1 MPHKKRGWG
10 DQSPLILLVDLPP
23 RSVLVGFYLSPPTFR
38 SPFPSL
44 LGISLSPR
52 YLPSVCISRL
62 YLHLQPFYTI
72 WSIGPICS
80 PVLRDLLQ
88 NPTTPCSPP
97 TDWGLGGVGE
107 CGIYSVLPL
116 LQVELLATLYKYVRT
131 YSVNIFQK
139 IT

>member
-1 MPHKKRGWG
+1 MPHKNRGRG

-23 RSVLVGFYLSPPTFR
+23 GVFLWDFTAHLPHSEVHSHPCWGS
-38 SPFPSL
+38 
-44 LGISLSPR
+44 
-52 YLPSVCISRL
+52 PSVPDVPPLFASPVSTFTSSLFI
-62 YLHLQPFYTI
+62 PF
-72 WSIGPICS
+72 GPLA

-107 CGIYSVLPL
+107 CGIYSVLLL
-116 LQVELLATLYKYVRT
+116 LQVELLATLYKDVRT
-131 YSVNIFQK
+131 LYSVNIFYK